1 MDFFGGDR
9 WSNDGD
15 DNDEDDEYK
24 QNDQP
29 PKGIDGD
36 FSNRVLDLKHKI
48 YDETVLSPNIDEE
61 SAQKDELVDNYLK
74 HINKVYVLA
83 VVSQNGKKNARNL
96 DEFPKGAQESI
107 QKALDWL
114 EMFFSKNRTPD
125 TIPYVH
131 YIRNQLH
138 VYPFVQDNSFM
149 DQE

>member
-1 MDFFGGDR
+1 MDLFGGDR
-9 WSNDGD
+9 WSD
-15 DNDEDDEYK
+15 DEDDEEYQ

-29 PKGIDGD
+29 PKGIEGD
-36 FSNRVLDLKHKI
+36 FSKHIIDLKHKI
-48 YDETVLSPNIDEE
+48 YDETILSPTMDEE
-61 SAQKDELVDNYLK
+61 SSQKDELLDEYLK

-114 EMFFSKNRTPD
+114 EMFFSKNRIPD

-149 DQE
+149 NEE

>member
-9 WSNDGD
+9 WSD
-15 DNDEDDEYK
+15 DEDDEEYQ
-24 QNDQP
+24 QNEQP
-29 PKGIDGD
+29 PKGVDRD
-36 FSNRVLDLKHKI
+36 LSNHVLTLKHKL

-61 SAQKDELVDNYLK
+61 SAQNDERLDDYLK
-74 HINKVYVLA
+74 HVNKVYVLA

-107 QKALDWL
+107 QKTLDWL
-114 EMFFSKNRTPD
+114 ETFFSTNRTPD
-125 TIPYVH
+125 TIPSVH

-149 DQE
+149 N

>member
-9 WSNDGD
+9 WSD
-15 DNDEDDEYK
+15 DEDDEEYQ
-24 QNDQP
+24 QNEQP
-29 PKGIDGD
+29 PKGIEGE
-36 FSNRVLDLKHKI
+36 FANYVLTLKHKL
-48 YDETVLSPNIDEE
+48 YDETVLSPNMNEAN
-61 SAQKDELVDNYLK
+61 AQNDELLDDYLK

-107 QKALDWL
+107 QKTLDWL
-114 EMFFSKNRTPD
+114 EMFFSKNRIPD

>member
-9 WSNDGD
+9 WSD
-15 DNDEDDEYK
+15 DEDEEYQ
-24 QNDQP
+24 QNEQP
-29 PKGIDGD
+29 PKGIETD
-36 FSNRVLDLKHKI
+36 FSNQILALKHKI
-48 YDETVLSPNIDEE
+48 YDETVLSPDINEE
-61 SAQKDELVDNYLK
+61 SAQNDRLLDDYLK

-83 VVSQNGKKNARNL
+83 VISQNGKKNARNL

-107 QKALDWL
+107 QKTLDWL
-114 EMFFSKNRTPD
+114 EIFFSKNRIPD

>member
-9 WSNDGD
+9 WSD
-15 DNDEDDEYK
+15 DEDDEEYK
-24 QNDQP
+24 QNEEP
-29 PKGIDGD
+29 PKGIEGE
-36 FSNRVLDLKHKI
+36 FSNHILTLKHKI
-48 YDETVLSPNIDEE
+48 YDETVLSPNINEE
-61 SAQKDELVDNYLK
+61 RAQKDELLDNYLK

-83 VVSQNGKKNARNL
+83 IVSQNGKKNARNL

-107 QKALDWL
+107 QKTLEWL
-114 EMFFSKNRTPD
+114 ENFFSRNRIPD

>member
-9 WSNDGD
+9 WSD
-15 DNDEDDEYK
+15 DENDEEYK
-24 QNDQP
+24 QNEEP
-29 PKGIDGD
+29 PKGIEGE
-36 FSNRVLDLKHKI
+36 FSNNILTLKHKI
-48 YDETVLSPNIDEE
+48 YDETVLSPNMEE
-61 SAQKDELVDNYLK
+61 ERAQKGELLDDYLK
-74 HINKVYVLA
+74 HINKVYILA
-83 VVSQNGKKNARNL
+83 IVSQNGKKNARNL

-107 QKALDWL
+107 QKTLEWL
-114 EMFFSKNRTPD
+114 EHFFSKNRIPD